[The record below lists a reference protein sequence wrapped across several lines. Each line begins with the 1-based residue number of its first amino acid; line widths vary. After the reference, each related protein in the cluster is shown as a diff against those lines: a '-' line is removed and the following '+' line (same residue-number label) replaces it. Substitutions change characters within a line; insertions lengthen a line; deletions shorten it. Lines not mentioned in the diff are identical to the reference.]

1 MVDGDGFIICDG
13 LVKVY
18 RVAAREVVAL
28 QGLELRVERG
38 ETLSIVGAS
47 GSGKSTLLNIIGGL
61 DRPTAGRIYID
72 GVDLGDLSDA
82 ELDRHRRERT
92 GFVWQ
97 QPGRNLVSYLSARE
111 NVMLPMTLAR
121 IPERERRAR
130 ADELLNAVGLSDRR
144 DHIPARL
151 SGGQQQRLA
160 IAVSLANRPR
170 LLLADEPTGELD
182 TTTSKEIYDLFRALN
197 REYGL
202 TIIIV
207 SHDPD
212 IARVVDRKVTIR
224 DGKTSTE
231 TRQVIAPADVASDA
245 AQQEV
250 HLEEW
255 VVLDSA
261 GRLQLPEEYR
271 EQFGIRD
278 RVRVEM
284 TEDGI
289 MIRPAKK

>member
-1 MVDGDGFIICDG
+1 MILCDG

-18 RVAAREVVAL
+18 RIAAREVVAL

-38 ETLSIVGAS
+38 EMLSIVGAS

-72 GVDLGDLSDA
+72 GIDLGDLSDA

-97 QPGRNLVSYLSARE
+97 QPGRNLVAYLNARE

-121 IPERERRAR
+121 TPERERRTR
-130 ADELLNAVGLSDRR
+130 ADELLSAVGLSDRS

-182 TTTSKEIYDLFRALN
+182 TTTSKEIYDLFRTLN

-231 TRQVIAPADVASDA
+231 TRQVIAPVSVSDVADDGQ
-245 AQQEV
+245 QQEV

-271 EQFGIRD
+271 EQLGIRD
-278 RVRVEM
+278 RVRVEI

-289 MIRPAKK
+289 VIRPAKKVE